1 LKEKQYTKLFVDL
14 LEKRG
19 WKFREPTKHEDMH
32 EHIDGHV
39 TVCDD
44 KGKAVCGFSVDLK
57 GDKYTSRRN
66 QGLEQCLCQYVEFLN
81 VRGRKGWVLGKAD
94 YIAILNEEQNGF
106 YVVAREKLVKFC
118 EELFEVDLSGT
129 VGAIRHELNNRHCW
143 TERVDSAMHKLYRR
157 YDRPDEAVCQIN
169 MEDVKSL
176 VKMEI
181 K

>member
-19 WKFREPTKHEDMH
+19 WKFRESTTHEDMH

-44 KGKAVCGFSVDLK
+44 KGKAICRFSVDLK

-66 QGLEQCLCQYVEFLN
+66 EGIEQYLCQYVEFLN
-81 VRGRKGWVLGKAD
+81 VRGSKGWLFGKAD
-94 YIAILNEEQNGF
+94 YIVILNEEQNGF
-106 YVVAREKLVKFC
+106 YVVARQKIIKFC
-118 EELFEVDLSGT
+118 EELFKVNLEGS
-129 VGAIRHELNNRHCW
+129 ASHIRHELNDRHCW
-143 TERVDSAMHKLYRR
+143 TESVECAMHKLYRR
-157 YDRPDEAVCQIN
+157 YNRPDEAVCQIN
-169 MEDVKSL
+169 MDDIKSL